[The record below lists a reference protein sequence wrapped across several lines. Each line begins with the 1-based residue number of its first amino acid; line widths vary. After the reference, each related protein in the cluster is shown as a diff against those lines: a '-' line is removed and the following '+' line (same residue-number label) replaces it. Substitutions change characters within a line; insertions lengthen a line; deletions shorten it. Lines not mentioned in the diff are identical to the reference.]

1 MGPGAQRPMTSLMI
15 SEEFLI
21 NALYFLAAAVIA
33 VPLFKAIGLGSILG
47 YLAAGIL
54 LGPGILGLVR
64 EPEAVLHFAEY
75 GVILLLFIIGL
86 ELAPQKLWQ
95 MRGKIAITGG
105 SQLLLSA
112 LLIGA
117 VFLASSVAFPQSLVL
132 GLTLGLSSTAFAI
145 QLMSEEH
152 ILASPLGRQGFAILL
167 LQDMAVVP
175 LLILVGLLARG
186 TTEVEAAPWYY
197 SILAVLAVLAIG
209 RLGLNRVLGI
219 VARTQ
224 NREVMTAA
232 SLLIV
237 IGVAV
242 LMDVVGLSMG
252 LGAFLAGI
260 LLANSDYRHQLESD
274 IEPFKGILLGL
285 FFIAV
290 GMSIDLRL
298 LLQHPILIPLAAL
311 GLVALKTLVIVL
323 ILRWQKLRY
332 RECFQ
337 LGLML
342 SQGGEFAFVVLSQ
355 STQLGLLGEEL
366 AAQTT
371 LVVSLSMAL
380 TAPLVVAQRKL
391 WHCRSETQPDQD
403 GQWDHQD
410 PEVLIAGFG
419 RFGQVVAR
427 MLTAKHIPFTAMDK
441 NPAHVEFV
449 KQFGNKIY
457 FGDMSRLDLLQATGI
472 EQAKVLVVAVDEIDE
487 SLRIVD
493 LAQEV
498 NPKLTIVAR
507 AVDRFHAYE
516 LHRRKV
522 RHVVRETFA
531 SSIEAG
537 TEALESLGYTEGQA
551 LEVADMFR
559 RHDEALLQRSVEH
572 KDNMDEL
579 FQIAKEGR
587 KELQSL
593 FDQDSKR
600 PISS

>member
-1 MGPGAQRPMTSLMI
+1 MTTLMY
-15 SEEFLI
+15 SEELLI

-47 YLAAGIL
+47 YLAAGML

-64 EPEAVLHFAEY
+64 EPEEVLHFAEY

-95 MRGKIAITGG
+95 MRSKIAITGG

-117 VFLASSVAFPQSLVL
+117 VFLAVSLPFPQALVL

-186 TTEVEAAPWYY
+186 TAEVDALPWYY
-197 SILAVLAVLAIG
+197 SILAVLAVLGIG

-237 IGVAV
+237 ISVAV
-242 LMDVVGLSMG
+242 LMDEVGLSMG

-298 LLQHPILIPLAAL
+298 LLEHPILIPLTAL
-311 GLVALKTLVIVL
+311 ALVALKTLVIVL
-323 ILRWQKLRY
+323 ILRLQKLRY

-371 LVVSLSMAL
+371 LVVGLSMAL

-391 WHCRSETQPDQD
+391 WHCRSEHRPDQD
-403 GQWDHQD
+403 GQWDSHE

-457 FGDMSRLDLLQATGI
+457 FGDMSRLDLLQSTGI

-516 LHRRKV
+516 LHRREV

-587 KELQSL
+587 KELQTL
-593 FDQDSKR
+593 FDEDSKR